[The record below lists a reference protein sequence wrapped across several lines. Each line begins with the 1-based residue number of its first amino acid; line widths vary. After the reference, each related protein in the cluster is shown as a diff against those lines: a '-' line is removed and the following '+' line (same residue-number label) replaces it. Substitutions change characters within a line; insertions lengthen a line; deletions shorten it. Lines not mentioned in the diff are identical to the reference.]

1 MTAEKESLI
10 RKQIEYYFSD
20 KNLKQD
26 MFFHNK
32 ISQDKEGWVDISFI
46 MNCNKIKELTTDQ
59 EEIEASIK
67 ESTEVEFDKG
77 KNKFYIICVYTHF
90 LCKSEVIIGL
100 GGIRRIGNK
109 SLPPLEIK
117 KKEEVKEEI
126 VEDGVITQKDF
137 KNPTIIKF
145 KTEAKEGSEDPSW
158 RDLEKDVAEKFSTIK
173 ILYSRMKDFV
183 GQIAISSQNP
193 DQKAIDSLLKE
204 TITSAGY
211 DYTFEMPS
219 EDELKAFWEEHGSHY
234 EMCQKQKMRKL
245 K

>member
-77 KNKFYIICVYTHF
+77 KNKFYIICLHSF
-90 LCKSEVIIGL
+90 
-100 GGIRRIGNK
+100 
-109 SLPPLEIK
+109 SL
-117 KKEEVKEEI
+117 
-126 VEDGVITQKDF
+126 
-137 KNPTIIKF
+137 
-145 KTEAKEGSEDPSW
+145 
-158 RDLEKDVAEKFSTIK
+158 
-173 ILYSRMKDFV
+173 
-183 GQIAISSQNP
+183 
-193 DQKAIDSLLKE
+193 
-204 TITSAGY
+204 
-211 DYTFEMPS
+211 
-219 EDELKAFWEEHGSHY
+219 
-234 EMCQKQKMRKL
+234 
-245 K
+245 